1 MDRIFSKAEHVF
13 KDHILENVKDALGQ
27 DDQSRPQQE
36 CHSDNIAVQSVDTSH
51 RFSSFSPQTTGK
63 AKWYVDGASYF
74 YAVSM
79 ALEGS
84 ARVPPRRDK
93 KHTG

>member
-27 DDQSRPQQE
+27 NDESRPQQE
-36 CHSDNIAVQSVDTSH
+36 CICENIAIQPVDTSN

-79 ALEGS
+79 ALEGK
-84 ARVPPRRDK
+84 AHVPPRTD
-93 KHTG
+93 